1 MVVLFL
7 LLLEFKLLLGLA
19 LLLLLLLALDLVVV
33 VGDRVDVE
41 RLGLESLLSVHL
53 VSLSFT
59 LVHLLALEGAGSDR
73 AAGEAT
79 RLLVAIWSPLVERAM
94 DIVNVRLLTSIVA
107 RSWHTEARD
116 SATRLRQVLRLSLI
130 HI

>member
-1 MVVLFL
+1 MLFL
-7 LLLEFKLLLGLA
+7 LLLEFKLLLGLT

-59 LVHLLALEGAGSDR
+59 LVHLLALEGAGGDR

-79 RLLVAIWSPLVERAM
+79 RLVVAIWSSLVE
-94 DIVNVRLLTSIVA
+94 
-107 RSWHTEARD
+107 
-116 SATRLRQVLRLSLI
+116 
-130 HI
+130 

>member
-1 MVVLFL
+1 MLFL
-7 LLLEFKLLLGLA
+7 LLLEFKLLLGLT

-53 VSLSFT
+53 VSLSFVVT
-59 LVHLLALEGAGSDR
+59 LVHLLALEGAGGDR

-79 RLLVAIWSPLVERAM
+79 RLVVAIWSSLVE
-94 DIVNVRLLTSIVA
+94 
-107 RSWHTEARD
+107 
-116 SATRLRQVLRLSLI
+116 
-130 HI
+130 